1 MHNQRLHRIAD
12 KPLRPVELMLGLQT
26 TVPMIWR
33 GGRVNLLGRFLS
45 QCGKPRGRVGS
56 FLVRGMNLGHAG
68 LTSWGLT
75 KVEISE
81 NATVLDIGC
90 GGGRT
95 IERLASL
102 AIFGKAIGIDYS
114 KVSITIARKRNQR
127 LIDSGRVEVVH
138 GSVSSMPFPD
148 ATFDFVSAVE
158 AYYFWPDIARDLAE
172 VRRVMKPSGQL
183 VIIAG
188 MYRGSRFDKRNER
201 LIRASGMRCFTV
213 QEFEE
218 TLKNAGFPMV
228 AVTVEPRKGWICVV
242 SELKFNEIGEYS
254 KRDRA

>member
-1 MHNQRLHRIAD
+1 M
-12 KPLRPVELMLGLQT
+12 
-26 TVPMIWR
+26 
-33 GGRVNLLGRFLS
+33 NLLGRLLS
-45 QCGKPRGRVGS
+45 QCGKPRGRFGR
-56 FLVRGMNLGHAG
+56 FLVRGMNFGHAG
-68 LTSWGLT
+68 LTRWGLT

-90 GGGRT
+90 GGGRNL
-95 IERLASL
+95 ERLASL
-102 AIFGKAIGIDYS
+102 AILGKAIGIDYS
-114 KVSITIARKRNQR
+114 KDSVTVARKRNQR

-158 AYYFWPDIARDLAE
+158 TYYFWPDIAGDLVE

-201 LIRASGMRCFTV
+201 LIRAGGMRCFSV

-218 TLKNAGFPMV
+218 TLKDAGFPMV

-242 SELKFNEIGEYS
+242 SGLKFNDIGEYS
-254 KRDRA
+254 ERDTA

>member
-1 MHNQRLHRIAD
+1 M
-12 KPLRPVELMLGLQT
+12 
-26 TVPMIWR
+26 
-33 GGRVNLLGRFLS
+33 NLLGRLLS
-45 QCGKPRGRVGS
+45 QCGKPRGRFGR
-56 FLVRGMNLGHAG
+56 FLVRGMNFGHAG
-68 LTSWGLT
+68 LTRWGLT

-81 NATVLDIGC
+81 NAPVLDIGC

-95 IERLASL
+95 LERLASL
-102 AIFGKAIGIDYS
+102 ARLGKGIGIDYS
-114 KVSITIARKRNQR
+114 KDSVTVVRKRNQR

-158 AYYFWPDIARDLAE
+158 TYYFWPDIAGDLTE
-172 VRRVMKPSGQL
+172 VRRVMKQSGQL

-201 LIRASGMRCFTV
+201 LIRAGGMRCFSV

-218 TLKNAGFPMV
+218 TLKDAGFPMV

-242 SELKFNEIGEYS
+242 SGLKFNDIGEYS
-254 KRDRA
+254 ERDTA

>member
-1 MHNQRLHRIAD
+1 
-12 KPLRPVELMLGLQT
+12 
-26 TVPMIWR
+26 
-33 GGRVNLLGRFLS
+33 VNLLGRLLS
-45 QCGKPRGRVGS
+45 QCGKPRGRFGRI
-56 FLVRGMNLGHAG
+56 LVRGMNFGHAG

-95 IERLASL
+95 LERLASMAGL
-102 AIFGKAIGIDYS
+102 GKAIGIDYS
-114 KVSITIARKRNQR
+114 KDSVTVARKRNQR
-127 LIDSGRVEVVH
+127 LIDSGQVEVVH

-148 ATFDFVSAVE
+148 ETFDFVSAVE
-158 AYYFWPDIARDLAE
+158 TYYFWHDIAGDLAE

-188 MYRGSRFDKRNER
+188 MYRGSRYDKRIER
-201 LIRASGMRCFTV
+201 LIRTGGMRCFTV

-218 TLKNAGFPMV
+218 TLKGAGFPMV

-242 SELKFNEIGEYS
+242 SGLKLNDIGEYS
-254 KRDRA
+254 ERDTD